1 MDKKY
6 KVINKSNRVIGVS
19 VNGMEQVFNLPPNGE
34 DILLDNYFINH
45 LNETIKIFDGDII
58 VEEIVEEVVEE
69 LSRKEILDEHT
80 RISQELQPEFYVEDS
95 LFNKVTDEGE
105 VIPITEVEVGT
116 TEININKNVDED
128 LNQLYVSL
136 KTGSSEDIKAEL
148 MPLSDEE
155 IGKYLKNAFNFEDT
169 EPNIAIVNGIKEEI
183 EFSKKNIELL
193 DKLKDF
199 NHDDVSILDAD
210 ELSESNYPEDE
221 ELVGDVTISNLVE
234 EEQPDSKSS
243 TKRRAS
249 KKK

>member
-6 KVINKSNRVIGVS
+6 KLINKSNRVIGVS

-45 LNETIKIFDGDII
+45 LNETIKIFGGDIV
-58 VEEIVEEVVEE
+58 VEEIVEEVVEK
-69 LSRKEILDEHT
+69 LSRKELLNEHT
-80 RISQELQPEFYVEDS
+80 ILSQELQPEFYVGDS
-95 LFNKVTDEGE
+95 LFNEVTDEGE
-105 VIPITEVEVGT
+105 IIPITEVEVGT

-148 MPLSDEE
+148 VTLSDEE
-155 IGKYLKNAFNFEDT
+155 IENYLKNAFNFEDT

-183 EFSKKNIELL
+183 EFSKKNVELL
-193 DKLKDF
+193 EKLKDF